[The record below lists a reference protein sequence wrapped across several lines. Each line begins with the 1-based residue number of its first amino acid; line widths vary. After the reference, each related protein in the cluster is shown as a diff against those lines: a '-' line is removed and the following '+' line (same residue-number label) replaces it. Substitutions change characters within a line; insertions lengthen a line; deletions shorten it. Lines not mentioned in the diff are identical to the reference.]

1 MLPMELTALQ
11 RRTLDVL
18 IGGGER
24 PIFASGVAVRLRD
37 RIEGAVRGLEP
48 PEPLYLT
55 KARLTDAGRC
65 LGRLQAALL
74 REGPSFTHS
83 DRTAGGLLMHKA
95 IELEVGGREERDP
108 YALVELAARRLEEAD
123 RGFAA
128 FWRSLDPVGRDEL
141 VMRAM
146 SALVLFRETF
156 PPLRPRRAELVPM
169 VEWRFRAEL
178 AGGALILD
186 GRVDLS
192 LGLQAAPASG
202 RLLIDLKGEGAW
214 PEHAEDMRF
223 YALVHALRF
232 GVPPYRVATVFL
244 ASGEWQLEDV
254 TAETLEHAADRV
266 VAAVRGA
273 ASVARGAMPTLTPG
287 RHCDWCPRSRTC
299 PASASAPAAD
309 GAASG
314 PH

>member
-1 MLPMELTALQ
+1 MPWMEMTGLQ

-18 IGGGER
+18 IGGDDH
-24 PIFASGVAVRLRD
+24 PIFSPGVAVRLRD
-37 RIEGAVRGLEP
+37 RIEGAVRALEP
-48 PEPLYLT
+48 PNPLYLT

-65 LGRLQAALL
+65 LGRLQAALM
-74 REGPSFTHS
+74 REGPAFEHS
-83 DRTAGGLLMHKA
+83 HRTAGGLLMHKA

-108 YALVELAARRLEEAD
+108 HGLVELAAHRLDDAD
-123 RGFAA
+123 RGFADY
-128 FWRSLDPVGRDEL
+128 WRSLDAVGRDEL
-141 VMRAM
+141 LMRAM
-146 SALVLFRETF
+146 AALVLFRETF

-169 VEWRFRAEL
+169 VEWRLRAEL
-178 AGGALILD
+178 AGGALVLD

-192 LGLQAAPASG
+192 LGRQAAPQSG

-232 GVPPYRVATVFL
+232 GLPPYRVATVFL

-254 TAETLEHAADRV
+254 TVEALEHAADRV
-266 VAAVRGA
+266 VVAVRGA
-273 ASVARGAMPTLTPG
+273 ASVAGGAAPTLTPG

-299 PASASAPAAD
+299 AASASAHEPD
-309 GAASG
+309 GAASR

>member
-1 MLPMELTALQ
+1 MPRMEVTAVQ

-24 PIFASGVAVRLRD
+24 PVVPPRACVRLRD

-55 KARLTDAGRC
+55 KSRLTDAGRC

-74 REGPSFTHS
+74 REGPAFEHGAA
-83 DRTAGGLLMHKA
+83 TAGGLLMHKA
-95 IELEVGGREERDP
+95 VELEVGGREERDP
-108 YALVELAARRLEEAD
+108 HALVELAARRLDDAD
-123 RGFAA
+123 HGFAA
-128 FWRSLDPVGRDEL
+128 YWRSLDPVARDEL
-141 VMRAM
+141 LMRAM
-146 SALVLFRETF
+146 AALVLFRETF

-192 LGLQAAPASG
+192 LGRQAGPASG
-202 RLLIDLKGEGAW
+202 RLLIDLKGENAW
-214 PEHAEDMRF
+214 PEYAEDMRF

-254 TAETLEHAADRV
+254 TVDTLEHAADRV
-266 VAAVRGA
+266 VGAVRGV
-273 ASVARGAMPTLTPG
+273 ASVAGGATPPLTPG

-299 PASASAPAAD
+299 PASASEPAGRRHHS
-309 GAASG
+309 GAR
-314 PH
+314 

>member
-1 MLPMELTALQ
+1 MLRMEVTALQ
-11 RRTLDVL
+11 RRTLEVL

-24 PIFASGVAVRLRD
+24 PIFSSGVVVRLRD

-74 REGPSFTHS
+74 REGPAFEHS

-108 YALVELAARRLEEAD
+108 HALVELAARRLDDAD

-141 VMRAM
+141 LMRAM
-146 SALVLFRETF
+146 AALVLFRETF

-254 TAETLEHAADRV
+254 TVETLEHAADRV
-266 VAAVRGA
+266 LAAVRGA
-273 ASVARGAMPTLTPG
+273 ASVAGGATPALTPG

-314 PH
+314 AH